1 MHFVDSELLA
11 GELIDLSNAMK
22 LKEVIFGSHS
32 NPEWILSLL
41 LTITQDHQDLQS
53 VTIQLLY
60 PFYHLDHK
68 VFDRI
73 KFMHPAVGRMF
84 QAWLDL
90 DCVLIHLQESLPI
103 CLKLMYKAPGRRE
116 AGFVSRLLPEATMRV
131 GVEFSMDV

>member
-1 MHFVDSELLA
+1 MDIILTSNYHA
-11 GELIDLSNAMK
+11 GPP
-22 LKEVIFGSHS
+22 GSPVHHH
-32 NPEWILSLL
+32 PA
-41 LTITQDHQDLQS
+41 T
-53 VTIQLLY
+53 LY
-60 PFYHLDHK
+60 PFYHLDHE

-73 KFMHPAVGRMF
+73 EFMHPAVGRMF

-90 DCVLIHLQESLPI
+90 DCGLICLQESLPI